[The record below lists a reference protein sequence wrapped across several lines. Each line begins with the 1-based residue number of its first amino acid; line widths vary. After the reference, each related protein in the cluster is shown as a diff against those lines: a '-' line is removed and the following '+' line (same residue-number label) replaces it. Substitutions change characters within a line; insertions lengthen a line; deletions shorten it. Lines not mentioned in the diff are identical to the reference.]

1 MDTNEKKILFIIRF
15 TPILVISISYVVIS
29 LFIYINSYELF
40 EKYFKD
46 FLILSIIIICISLY
60 FSYQLT
66 NFLEKSFAKYKNKI
80 FNDVEENK
88 KKDLVLFQQS
98 KLATIGELLYNISH
112 QWRQPLS
119 VITTIASGIKVEK
132 ELGINDDLKDIE
144 MLDGIL
150 KSANYL
156 SQTIEDFR
164 DFYSPNTSKTN
175 FSITK
180 CINKCIKII
189 SHQFLNKNIIIKQ
202 DIEEFNVYGF
212 EQQLIQVLLNILN
225 NSRDIFVEKDLSQRI
240 IYIKTFLSKDNIII
254 SIHDNGGGIEESN
267 LEKIFEPYFTTKHQS
282 KGTGIS
288 LYMSYQIISKS
299 FNGNIVVK
307 NDEIKYLD
315 TTYIGANFKI
325 IIPLDLNK

>member
-15 TPILVISISYVVIS
+15 TPILVIGISYIIIT
-29 LFIYINSYELF
+29 LFLYINSYELF
-40 EKYFKD
+40 EKYFKH
-46 FLILSIIIICISLY
+46 FLIWSIIIIFISLY

-66 NFLEKSFAKYKNKI
+66 NFLEKSFLKYQNKI
-80 FNDVEENK
+80 FNDIEENK

-132 ELGINDDLKDIE
+132 ELGINDDSKDIE

-150 KSANYL
+150 KSAKYL

-164 DFYSPNTSKTN
+164 DFYTPNTSKIN

-180 CINKCIKII
+180 CINKCTKII
-189 SHQFLNKNIIIKQ
+189 SHQFLNKNIMIKQ
-202 DIEEFNVYGF
+202 DIEEFNIYGF

-225 NSRDIFVEKDLSQRI
+225 NSRDIFVEKDLAQRI
-240 IYIKTFLSKDNIII
+240 IRIKTFLSKDNIII

-267 LEKIFEPYFTTKHQS
+267 LEKIFEPYFTTKHKS

-299 FNGNIVVK
+299 FNGNIIVE
-307 NDEIKYLD
+307 NSEIKYLD

-325 IIPLDLNK
+325 IIPLNIQ